1 MKAPQNSD
9 AAILLAGQQTLVLEA
24 QALQL
29 LSEQLDE
36 AFVNAVRVILACR
49 GRVVV
54 CGLGKTGHV
63 ARKLAATLA
72 STGTPALFMHA
83 AEALHGDLGMLTA
96 SDVLVA
102 LSHSGSGHELL
113 MILPSAQRLKVPVI
127 ALTGHPDSDLAKLA
141 DIHLHVRVEQEACPL
156 NLAPTTSTTAALAL
170 GDALA
175 VATLQAR
182 GFNQEDFARAHPG
195 GALGRRLI
203 TRVRDVMRHGTALP
217 TVTED
222 ASVAQALMEISKK
235 GMGMTAVVDHNGR
248 AVGIFTDGDLRRLI
262 EAQGDIRQVPIK
274 SGMSPSPQ
282 HISPDVLAVQAASIM
297 DERRISQLLVAD
309 DTGRLVGA
317 LHMHDLMT
325 AKVI

>member
-1 MKAPQNSD
+1 MTAPHNSD

-24 QALQL
+24 QALQS
-29 LSEQLDE
+29 LSEQLDG
-36 AFVNAVRVILACR
+36 AFVLAVRTLLDCQ

-83 AEALHGDLGMLTA
+83 AEALHGDLGMLT
-96 SDVLVA
+96 SKDVLIA
-102 LSHSGSGHELL
+102 LSHSGSSHELL
-113 MILPSAQRLKVPVI
+113 TILPSAQRLSVPVI
-127 ALTGHPDSDLAKLA
+127 AMTGHPDSALAKLA
-141 DIHLHVRVEQEACPL
+141 DIHLHVRVEHEACPL

-203 TRVRDVMRHGTALP
+203 TRVRDVMRQGAALP
-217 TVTED
+217 TVSED
-222 ASVAQALMEISKK
+222 ASVAEALMEISNK
-235 GMGMTAVVDHNGR
+235 GMGMTAVIDQSGH

-262 EAQGDIRQVPIK
+262 EARGDIRQVSIK
-274 SGMSPSPQ
+274 AGMS
-282 HISPDVLAVQAASIM
+282 A
-297 DERRISQLLVAD
+297 
-309 DTGRLVGA
+309 
-317 LHMHDLMT
+317 
-325 AKVI
+325 